1 MEKLET
7 LFSLIKS
14 GVFEISVED
23 SVKNFMTDEKAE
35 ELFALADEHDMSH
48 IISYVFDKNGLVS
61 SGEQRKKYRERWLN
75 AVYRYEQMQYELDV
89 VCRVLEEQQIE
100 YIPLKGSVLR
110 AYYPQPWMRT
120 SCDIDIFVRKTDI
133 SQAIRALEEKLSY
146 QHTGGC
152 PHDESLYSE
161 SGVHLELHHDL
172 IEEHIAGD
180 GTEILNDVWNYTKTA
195 DGYSYRRDMTDEM
208 FYFYHIAHMAK
219 HFTSGGCGIRTFLDV
234 WILNH
239 RFPENTAQR
248 EQLLEKGGY
257 LAFERAAKRLS
268 EVWLSGAEESVLT
281 KDMEAYVLHGGVY
294 GTLDN
299 RVALQSAQKGSKFA
313 YWMSRIFL
321 PYKQLK
327 LSYPVLQKH
336 KWLTPI
342 FQVVRWFHILFKR
355 DRVKK
360 SLQEMN
366 ASTTLTDERREKTA
380 KMLQDLGL

>member
-1 MEKLET
+1 MNVKEIAFALLRSVITQTPLEEE
-7 LFSLIKS
+7 S
-14 GVFEISVED
+14 
-23 SVKNFMTDEKAE
+23 KNFINNQIFGKLFGLSKQHDIAHLIAE
-35 ELFALADEHDMSH
+35 GL
-48 IISYVFDKNGLVS
+48 DKNGLLDDS
-61 SGEQRKKYRERWLN
+61 ETSKAFRQQR
-75 AVYRYEQMQYELDV
+75 AMAIYRYEQMQYELDE

-133 SQAIRALEEKLSY
+133 SQAIRALEENLSY

-180 GTEILNDVWNYTKTA
+180 GTEILNDVWNYTKTT

-239 RFPENTAQR
+239 RFPENTVQR